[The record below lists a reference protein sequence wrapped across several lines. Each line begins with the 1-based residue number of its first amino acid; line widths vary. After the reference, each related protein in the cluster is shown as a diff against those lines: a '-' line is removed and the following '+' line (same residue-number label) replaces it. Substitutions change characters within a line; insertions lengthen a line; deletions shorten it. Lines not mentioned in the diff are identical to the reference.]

1 VALTFDAREA
11 PRVALATTSV
21 QCRSRQSKRLCCAV
35 SKSTLARRSCWR
47 STSRSFTAPWLELR
61 DTAHD
66 RRAELSK
73 RLNKIEK
80 AINAIVDVIAE
91 GQSSRALTERLAD
104 LERDRDLV
112 EAAIC
117 EAVSPPIALHPDA
130 AESYRERVKD
140 LKAALNA
147 ADEENRTMAYEA
159 IRELLEVV
167 VIRPEGPYKPVEI
180 DIYGRIQSLLPQN
193 KTGPESMGVL
203 VAGVGFEPTTFR
215 L

>member
-1 VALTFDAREA
+1 VSLEA
-11 PRVALATTSV
+11 IEATVLHGIEKHLSAPELLAEYVQEFHRALA
-21 QCRSRQSKRLCCAV
+21 
-35 SKSTLARRSCWR
+35 
-47 STSRSFTAPWLELR
+47 ELR

-159 IRELLEVV
+159 IRELLEVGGDPAGGSV
-167 VIRPEGPYKPVEI
+167 
-180 DIYGRIQSLLPQN
+180 Q
-193 KTGPESMGVL
+193 TGGN
-203 VAGVGFEPTTFR
+203 
-215 L
+215 